1 MFKKLKSLFKKK
13 STVVEL
19 PKTKI
24 EESQLD
30 FPIDRADYFF
40 DHALVF
46 YCEENDI
53 PSEKLSKS
61 DMLEISKR
69 AAFHLSVFVAWLAK
83 HDFLNPQSDGF
94 NPEDAQKLKN
104 ETITGTDY
112 LFKHLDEKL
121 YLLTSVTHSSPS
133 SLIFMKIIWISVIQS
148 WLMMLLELNLIG
160 KSITWLKMTLTRC
173 SVNIRTSNNMKN
185 ASLKSR
191 EAFSYFQNF
200 AFEAATQADRQA
212 RATTA

>member
-1 MFKKLKSLFKKK
+1 M
-13 STVVEL
+13 VEQ
-19 PKTKI
+19 PETKI

-46 YCEENDI
+46 YCEENNI

-69 AAFHLSVFVAWLAK
+69 AAFHLSIFVAWLAK
-83 HDFLNPQSDGF
+83 HDFLNPKSDGF
-94 NPEDAQKLKN
+94 NLEDAQKLKN

-121 YLLTSVTHSSPS
+121 YSSDISDTLLPFISD
-133 SLIFMKIIWISVIQS
+133 FMKIIWISVIQS

-173 SVNIRTSNNMKN
+173 LPVTKNN
-185 ASLKSR
+185 
-191 EAFSYFQNF
+191 
-200 AFEAATQADRQA
+200 
-212 RATTA
+212 

>member
-13 STVVEL
+13 STVVEQ
-19 PKTKI
+19 PETKI

-46 YCEENDI
+46 YCEENNI

-69 AAFHLSVFVAWLAK
+69 AAFHLSIFVAWLAK

-94 NPEDAQKLKN
+94 NLEDVQKLKN

-121 YLLTSVTHSSPS
+121 YSTDISNTLLPF
-133 SLIFMKIIWISVIQS
+133 I
-148 WLMMLLELNLIG
+148 
-160 KSITWLKMTLTRC
+160 
-173 SVNIRTSNNMKN
+173 
-185 ASLKSR
+185 
-191 EAFSYFQNF
+191 SYFYEDYMDF
-200 AFEAATQADRQA
+200 CYTVLVDDVA
-212 RATTA
+212 RTEFDWKIYHLVEDDIDEMFSQYKTHIR

>member
-1 MFKKLKSLFKKK
+1 MFRKLKSLFKKK
-13 STVVEL
+13 STVVEQPE
-19 PKTKI
+19 PKR

-30 FPIDRADYFF
+30 FPIDRTDYFF

-83 HDFLNPQSDGF
+83 HDFLNPQSDSF
-94 NPEDAQKLKN
+94 NLEDAQKLKN

-121 YLLTSVTHSSPS
+121 YSSDISEDYMDFCYTVLVDDVARTEFDWKIYHLVEEDIDEMFSQYKTH
-133 SLIFMKIIWISVIQS
+133 
-148 WLMMLLELNLIG
+148 
-160 KSITWLKMTLTRC
+160 
-173 SVNIRTSNNMKN
+173 IR
-185 ASLKSR
+185 
-191 EAFSYFQNF
+191 
-200 AFEAATQADRQA
+200 
-212 RATTA
+212 